1 MAHFHPADH
10 SKGDANTVGG
20 YAAVHARPAA
30 FEGSDG
36 YSYSVEV
43 CADATGDPAA
53 PWGGYLLFLRW
64 RRLGAQGVEGH
75 LESDF
80 LAYGAT
86 EAEAL
91 AATGRL
97 PLQEARTR
105 LEALV
110 AERRDASAP
119 ARRWWDVMRDEG

>member
-43 CADATGDPAA
+43 CADTTGDPAR

-91 AATGRL
+91 AAAGRL

-110 AERRDASAP
+110 AARRSPGAP
-119 ARRWWDVMRDEG
+119 ERRWWDVMRDEG

>member
-43 CADATGDPAA
+43 CADATGDPAR

-91 AATGRL
+91 AAAGRL

-110 AERRDASAP
+110 AERRAASTP
-119 ARRWWDVMRDEG
+119 ARRWWDVMRDDG

>member
-43 CADATGDPAA
+43 CADATGDPAR

-91 AATGRL
+91 AAAGRL

-110 AERRDASAP
+110 AERRSGSAP
-119 ARRWWDVMRDEG
+119 ARRWWDVMRDEE

>member
-43 CADATGDPAA
+43 CADATGDPAR

-91 AATGRL
+91 AAAGRL

-110 AERRDASAP
+110 AERRSTSAP
-119 ARRWWDVMRDEG
+119 ARRWWDVMRDDG